1 MDLSKAFDCLP
12 HDILIC
18 KLSAYGLS
26 DNATK
31 LLLSYL
37 SNRKQQIKIGNIVST
52 WANIQKGVPQGSI
65 LHPLLFN
72 VFINDIF
79 YFIKHCDLY
88 NYADDNTLSFH
99 SPNFDDVVN
108 VLQQESN
115 ILINWFHFNCMQA
128 NPEKFQAIAVGKK
141 SFDKSPIFQ
150 IGTANI
156 SCDEVVKLLGVDI
169 DFMLNFD
176 CHIKNICKKAVQQ
189 LNILKRIGKNLSK
202 LNRLTIFHTFVLSN
216 FNFCPLSWH
225 FCSETNT
232 KKIEKIQERALGF
245 VYQDYEA
252 SYENL
257 LIKAKMP
264 TQHIRRIRT
273 MALETFKILNGL
285 APPVLSNLVKKQDHK
300 YNFRYTNLLQIPQ
313 VR

>member
-1 MDLSKAFDCLP
+1 M
-12 HDILIC
+12 I
-18 KLSAYGLS
+18 Y
-26 DNATK
+26 
-31 LLLSYL
+31 
-37 SNRKQQIKIGNIVST
+37 
-52 WANIQKGVPQGSI
+52 SI
-65 LHPLLFN
+65 
-72 VFINDIF
+72 
-79 YFIKHCDLY
+79 FIKHCDLY

-99 SPNFDDVVN
+99 SPNFDEVVN

-115 ILINWFHFNCMQA
+115 I
-128 NPEKFQAIAVGKK
+128 
-141 SFDKSPIFQ
+141 SPIFQ

-176 CHIKNICKKAVQQ
+176 CHIKNIFKKAVQQ

-216 FNFCPLSWH
+216 LNFCPLSWH

-232 KKIEKIQERALGF
+232 KKIEKIQERALRF

-264 TQHIRRIRT
+264 TQHIRRIKT
-273 MALETFKILNGL
+273 KNYL
-285 APPVLSNLVKKQDHK
+285 
-300 YNFRYTNLLQIPQ
+300 
-313 VR
+313 